1 MFDRFRRD
9 RSGAVAIMF
18 GLALVP
24 VIAMAGAGID
34 YGRLINGR
42 EDVQKLLD
50 NAALIAVSGE
60 TSAAREKLAAD
71 FVAARQGDL
80 PSGLVLKVV
89 PQDIVDGDAGGPP
102 RIRLTGEATLPTTF
116 ATLIGIRELS
126 FTAVSEAV
134 AANRRYEVVLVVDV
148 TGSMKG
154 SRINALRRSAKTFVE
169 TLLPE
174 GKPPLPSQ
182 ASATAVSASGRGAT
196 AEQRNIRVAIV
207 PYSAAVNIGADRG
220 DWLAPSPG
228 GLGAIVQNR
237 YVFSETEVAK
247 ADCRGT
253 DVTWDDAK
261 KLCHIGALSAWTEP
275 GACPGVVSGGTCY
288 VSNGWAG
295 CVMER
300 AGTAEELTDATPAT
314 RPFAPYYWPSYGG
327 LGGGSD
333 RYNSYLPN
341 DVNESRNTN
350 ANTNDGRGPNL
361 GCPQNAVVPFTDD
374 RDLLLSEI
382 KEFEAWHRGGT
393 MGHLGLVW
401 GWRMLSPSWRGLWDS
416 SAYPHDYDPQKVEK
430 IVVFMTDGANGFY
443 TGHAP
448 PSDSDYTAYGRFS
461 ETADFDSGNHHTQL
475 NRRMN
480 TVCASMKSLGIEIF
494 TVGFDLSSASAQAVL
509 GGCATTPGHVFT
521 SNTSTLE
528 AHFRTIATD
537 IAERRIA
544 LTR

>member
-1 MFDRFRRD
+1 MFERFRRD
-9 RSGAVAIMF
+9 RRGGVAIAF

-24 VIAMAGAGID
+24 VIAMAGAAVD
-34 YGRLINGR
+34 YGRVINGR
-42 EDVQKLLD
+42 TDVQQLID

-60 TSAAREKLAAD
+60 TSEAREKLAAD
-71 FVAARQGDL
+71 FIAARKGDL
-80 PSGLVLKVV
+80 PSDLVLEVV
-89 PQDIVDGDAGGPP
+89 PKDIVDEDGGPP
-102 RIRLTGEATLPTTF
+102 RIRLTAEARMPTTF
-116 ATLIGIRELS
+116 VTLIGIRELP
-126 FTAVSEAV
+126 FTVVSEAV

-169 TLLPE
+169 TLLPD
-174 GKPPLPSQ
+174 GKPPLPSE
-182 ASATAVSASGRGAT
+182 ASSKAVAASGRGA
-196 AEQRNIRVAIV
+196 AADDRNIRVAIV
-207 PYSAAVNIGADRG
+207 PYSAAVNIGTHRA
-220 DWLAPSPG
+220 DWLSPSPG
-228 GLGAIVQNR
+228 GLQAIAANR
-237 YVFSETEVAK
+237 YVFSQDEVAK

-253 DVTWDDAK
+253 NVTWDDAE
-261 KLCHIGALSAWTEP
+261 KLCHIGELSTWTEP
-275 GACPGVVSGGTCY
+275 GACPGVESGGVCH
-288 VSNGWAG
+288 VANGWAG

-314 RPFAPYYWPSYGG
+314 RAFAPYYWPSYGG
-327 LGGGSD
+327 PGGGSN

-341 DVNESRNTN
+341 DVNESWNTN
-350 ANTNDGRGPNL
+350 ANTNNGRGPNL
-361 GCPQNAVVPFTDD
+361 GCPKNVVVPFTDD

-382 KEFEAWHRGGT
+382 KDFEAWHRGGT
-393 MGHLGLVW
+393 MGHVGLAW

-416 SAYPHDYDPQKVEK
+416 SAYPHDYDPQRVEK

-448 PSDSDYTAYGRFS
+448 SGDSDYTAYGRLS
-461 ETADFDSGNHHTQL
+461 ETDAFDSGNHHTQL

-480 TVCASMKSLGIEIF
+480 TVCASMKEHDIEIF
-494 TVGFDLSSASAQAVL
+494 TVGFDLSSSSAQDVL
-509 GGCATTPGHVFT
+509 GACASSTGHVFT

-528 AHFRTIATD
+528 AHFRQIATD